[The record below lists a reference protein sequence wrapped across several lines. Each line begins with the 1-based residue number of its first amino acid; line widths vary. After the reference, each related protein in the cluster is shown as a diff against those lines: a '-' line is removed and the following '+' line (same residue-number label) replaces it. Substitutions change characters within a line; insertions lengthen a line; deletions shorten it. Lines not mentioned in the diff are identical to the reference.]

1 MSCPV
6 DNRRPVARQRGAAL
20 VVALLVFALAS
31 ALVVA
36 MQKEFTLF
44 LKRGSNAM
52 VAEQAD
58 AYLRGGEELAA
69 RVLREDWKTDRE
81 EENVRDDFSELWAE
95 NVAPYALDEGGWLL
109 GGLKDLQG
117 RFNLNSLGG
126 GKPRAGD
133 GNQQKFT
140 AWQLQFIRLLQ
151 ALPEV
156 EVSQQEATAITEAV
170 IDWLDEDG
178 EVLDSGAEDGSY
190 YDRTPSY
197 RAANGRMHSV
207 SELRSIANVTPEI
220 FLALAPVVTVWG
232 EDYSINIHTAP
243 VAVLRSINANDVQAP
258 LSESEGETL
267 EQERGEDGFADLQEL
282 LDSPVLKD
290 LKLEAVRE
298 NLGETSNF
306 FLFQGEVEVAD
317 RVTQM
322 YSVLQR
328 DDQGNIRALVRTS
341 GSI

>member
-6 DNRRPVARQRGAAL
+6 DNRHSVARQRGAAL

-69 RVLREDWKTDRE
+69 RILREDWKTDRE
-81 EENVRDDFSELWAE
+81 EESVRDDFSELWAE

-126 GKPRAGD
+126 KVATGNGKKPR
-133 GNQQKFT
+133 FT
-140 AWQLQFIRLLQ
+140 ARQQQFIRLLQ
-151 ALPEV
+151 ALPDV

-197 RAANGRMHSV
+197 RAANGSMHSV

-220 FLALAPVVTVWG
+220 FLALAPLVTVWG

-243 VAVLRSINANDVQAP
+243 VAVLRSINANDVLAP

-328 DDQGNIRALVRTS
+328 DDQGNIRALVRAS